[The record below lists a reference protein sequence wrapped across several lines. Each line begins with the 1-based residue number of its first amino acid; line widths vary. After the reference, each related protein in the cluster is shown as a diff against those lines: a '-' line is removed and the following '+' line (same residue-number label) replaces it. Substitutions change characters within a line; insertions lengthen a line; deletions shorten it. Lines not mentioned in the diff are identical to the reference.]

1 MLTNIIAMGDNHGH
15 LACDDTLDAIMEGVA
30 RYKPKGGNRQYRVH
44 LGDNWDMTCLRK
56 GIEHNSKEAIDNLR
70 EDLDAGIQWIRRY
83 KPTHFLFGNHEWR
96 VFELLHNTDS
106 MSKAR
111 KAQDVIDEMKR
122 ELRAVGCKV
131 IKPYDVR
138 DCRVSIEGIDFIH
151 GMSHGK
157 NALLQDQATYGT
169 PGHGFAMGHLHRE
182 EQLNYQHIEGGAAFL
197 CGCAM
202 DISLAN
208 YALRRS
214 GTLRWQ
220 NGFLRFVTDGTKYKG
235 YQIHRW
241 DSKHWVFDGELWSSG
256 RKRK

>member
-15 LACDDTLDAIMEGVA
+15 LACDDTLDAIMEGVS
-30 RYKPKGGNRQYRVH
+30 RYKPKVRVH

-56 GIEHNSKEAIDNLR
+56 GIENGSKEAIDNLR
-70 EDLDAGIQWIRRY
+70 EDMDAGIKWIRRY
-83 KPTHFLFGNHEWR
+83 RPTHFLFGNHEWR
-96 VFELLHNTDS
+96 VYDLLHNTDS

-138 DCRVSIEGIDFIH
+138 DCKITIEGIDFIH
-151 GMSHGK
+151 GMSHGR

-182 EQLNYQHIEGGAAFL
+182 EQLNYQHIDGGAAFL

-214 GTLRWQ
+214 ATLRWQ
-220 NGFLRFVTDGTKYKG
+220 NGFLRFVTDGKKYKG

>member
-15 LACDDTLDAIMEGVA
+15 LACDDTLDAIMEGVS
-30 RYKPKGGNRQYRVH
+30 RYKPKVRVH

-56 GIEHNSKEAIDNLR
+56 GIENGSKEAIDNLR
-70 EDLDAGIQWIRRY
+70 EDMDAGIKWVRRY

-96 VFELLHNTDS
+96 VYDLLQNTDS

-138 DCRVSIEGIDFIH
+138 DCKITIEGIDFIH

-157 NALLQDQATYGT
+157 NALLQDQSTYGT

-214 GTLRWQ
+214 ATLRWQ
-220 NGFLRFVTDGTKYKG
+220 NGFLRFVSDGKKYKG

>member
-15 LACDDTLDAIMEGVA
+15 LACDDTLDAIMEGVS
-30 RYKPKGGNRQYRVH
+30 RYKPKVRVH

-56 GIEHNSKEAIDNLR
+56 GIENGSKEAIDNLR
-70 EDLDAGIQWIRRY
+70 EDMDAGIKWIRRY
-83 KPTHFLFGNHEWR
+83 RPTHFLFGNHEWR
-96 VFELLHNTDS
+96 VYDLLHNTDS

-138 DCRVSIEGIDFIH
+138 DCKITIKGIDFIH

-169 PGHGFAMGHLHRE
+169 PGNGFAMGHLHRE

-214 GTLRWQ
+214 ATLRWQ
-220 NGFLRFVTDGTKYKG
+220 NGFLRFVTDGKKYKG

>member
-15 LACDDTLDAIMEGVA
+15 LACDDTLDAIMEGVS
-30 RYKPKGGNRQYRVH
+30 RYKPKVRVH

-56 GIEHNSKEAIDNLR
+56 GIENGSKEAIDNLR
-70 EDLDAGIQWIRRY
+70 EDMDAGIKWIRRY
-83 KPTHFLFGNHEWR
+83 RPTHFLFGNHEWR
-96 VFELLHNTDS
+96 VYDLLHNTDS

-122 ELRAVGCKV
+122 ELRAVGCRV

-138 DCRVSIEGIDFIH
+138 DCKITIEGIDFIH

-214 GTLRWQ
+214 ATLRWQ
-220 NGFLRFVTDGTKYKG
+220 NGFLRFVTDGKKYKG

>member
-1 MLTNIIAMGDNHGH
+1 
-15 LACDDTLDAIMEGVA
+15 V
-30 RYKPKGGNRQYRVH
+30 Y
-44 LGDNWDMTCLRK
+44 
-56 GIEHNSKEAIDNLR
+56 
-70 EDLDAGIQWIRRY
+70 
-83 KPTHFLFGNHEWR
+83 
-96 VFELLHNTDS
+96 ELLHNTDS

-138 DCRVSIEGIDFIH
+138 DCKITIEGIDFIH
-151 GMSHGK
+151 GMSHGR

-182 EQLNYQHIEGGAAFL
+182 EQLNYQHIAGGAAFL

-214 GTLRWQ
+214 ATLRWQ
-220 NGFLRFVTDGTKYKG
+220 NGFLRFVTDGSKYKG

>member
-1 MLTNIIAMGDNHGH
+1 MLTEIIAMGDNHGH
-15 LACDDTLDAIMEGVA
+15 LACADTLDAIMEGVR
-30 RYKPKGGNRQYRVH
+30 RYKPRYRVH

-56 GIEHNSKEAIDNLR
+56 GVSHDSKEAVDNLQ
-70 EDLDAGIQWIRRY
+70 EDLDAGISWIRRFQ
-83 KPTHFLFGNHEWR
+83 PTHFCFGNHEWR
-96 VFELLHNTDS
+96 AFELAQNTDS
-106 MSKAR
+106 MSKAK
-111 KAQDVIDEMKR
+111 KAMEVIDRMKR

-138 DCRVSIEGIDFIH
+138 DCTVTIENIDFIH
-151 GMSHGK
+151 GISHGR
-157 NALLQDQATYGT
+157 NALLQDWSTYGT
-169 PGHGFAMGHLHRE
+169 PGNGFAMGHLHRE
-182 EQLNYQHIEGGAAFL
+182 EQLNYQHRKGGAAFL

-202 DISLAN
+202 DIGQAN

-220 NGFLRFVTDGTKYKG
+220 NGFLRFVTDGTRYKG

-241 DSKHWVFDGELWSSG
+241 DSKHWIFDGELWSSG

>member
-15 LACDDTLDAIMEGVA
+15 LACDDTLDAIMEGVS
-30 RYKPKGGNRQYRVH
+30 RYKPKVRVH

-56 GIEHNSKEAIDNLR
+56 GIENGSKEAIDNLR
-70 EDLDAGIQWIRRY
+70 EDMDAGIKWIRRY
-83 KPTHFLFGNHEWR
+83 RPTHFLFGNHEWR
-96 VFELLHNTDS
+96 VYDLLQNTDS

-138 DCRVSIEGIDFIH
+138 DCKITIEGIDFIH

-157 NALLQDQATYGT
+157 NALLQDQSTYGT

-214 GTLRWQ
+214 ATLRWQ
-220 NGFLRFVTDGTKYKG
+220 NGFLRFVSDGKKYKG

>member
-15 LACDDTLDAIMEGVA
+15 LACDDTLDAIMEGVS
-30 RYKPKGGNRQYRVH
+30 RYKPKVRVH

-56 GIEHNSKEAIDNLR
+56 GIENGSKEAIDNLR
-70 EDLDAGIQWIRRY
+70 EDMDAGIKWIRRY
-83 KPTHFLFGNHEWR
+83 RPTHFLFGNHEWR
-96 VFELLHNTDS
+96 VYDLLHNTDS

-138 DCRVSIEGIDFIH
+138 DCKITIEGIDFIH
-151 GMSHGK
+151 GMSHGR

-182 EQLNYQHIEGGAAFL
+182 EQLNYQHIDGGAAFL

-214 GTLRWQ
+214 ATLRWQ
-220 NGFLRFVTDGTKYKG
+220 NGFLRFVTDGKKYKG

-256 RKRK
+256 RRRK

>member
-15 LACDDTLDAIMEGVA
+15 LACDDTLDAIMEGVS
-30 RYKPKGGNRQYRVH
+30 RYKPKVRVH

-56 GIEHNSKEAIDNLR
+56 GIENGSKEAIDNLR
-70 EDLDAGIQWIRRY
+70 EDMDAGIKWIRRY
-83 KPTHFLFGNHEWR
+83 RPTHFLFGNHEWR
-96 VFELLHNTDS
+96 VYDLLHNTDS

-138 DCRVSIEGIDFIH
+138 DCKITIEGIDFIH

-182 EQLNYQHIEGGAAFL
+182 EQLNYQHIDGGAAFL

-214 GTLRWQ
+214 ATLRWQ
-220 NGFLRFVTDGTKYKG
+220 NGFLRFVTDGKKYKG

>member
-1 MLTNIIAMGDNHGH
+1 
-15 LACDDTLDAIMEGVA
+15 
-30 RYKPKGGNRQYRVH
+30 
-44 LGDNWDMTCLRK
+44 MTCLRK

-70 EDLDAGIQWIRRY
+70 EDLDAGIHWIRRY

-96 VFELLHNTDS
+96 VYELLHNTDS

-138 DCRVSIEGIDFIH
+138 DCKITIEGIDFIH

-182 EQLNYQHIEGGAAFL
+182 EQLNYQHIAGGAAFL

-214 GTLRWQ
+214 ATLRWQ

>member
-15 LACDDTLDAIMEGVA
+15 LACDDTLDAIMEGVS
-30 RYKPKGGNRQYRVH
+30 RYKPKVRVH

-56 GIEHNSKEAIDNLR
+56 GIENGSKEAIDNLR
-70 EDLDAGIQWIRRY
+70 EDMDAGIKWIRRY
-83 KPTHFLFGNHEWR
+83 RPTHFLFGNHEWR
-96 VFELLHNTDS
+96 VYDLLHNTDS

-138 DCRVSIEGIDFIH
+138 DCKITIEGIDFIH

-157 NALLQDQATYGT
+157 NALLQDQSTYGT
-169 PGHGFAMGHLHRE
+169 PGNGFAMGHLHRE
-182 EQLNYQHIEGGAAFL
+182 EQLNYQHIDGGAAFL

-214 GTLRWQ
+214 ATLRWQ
-220 NGFLRFVTDGTKYKG
+220 NGFLRFVSDGKKYKG

>member
-15 LACDDTLDAIMEGVA
+15 LACDDTLDAIMEGVS
-30 RYKPKGGNRQYRVH
+30 RYKPKVRVH

-56 GIEHNSKEAIDNLR
+56 GIENGSKEAIDNLR
-70 EDLDAGIQWIRRY
+70 EDMDAGIKWIRRY
-83 KPTHFLFGNHEWR
+83 RPTHFLFGNHEWR
-96 VFELLHNTDS
+96 VYDLLHNTDS

-122 ELRAVGCKV
+122 ELRAVGCRV

-138 DCRVSIEGIDFIH
+138 DCKITIEGIDFIH

-169 PGHGFAMGHLHRE
+169 PGHGFAMGHLHHE

-214 GTLRWQ
+214 ATLRWQ
-220 NGFLRFVTDGTKYKG
+220 NGFLRFVTDGKKYKG

>member
-15 LACDDTLDAIMEGVA
+15 LACDDTLDAIMEGVS
-30 RYKPKGGNRQYRVH
+30 RYKPKVRVH

-56 GIEHNSKEAIDNLR
+56 GIENGSKEAIDNLR
-70 EDLDAGIQWIRRY
+70 EDMDAGIKWIRRY
-83 KPTHFLFGNHEWR
+83 RPTHFLFGNHEWR
-96 VFELLHNTDS
+96 VYDLLHNTDS

-138 DCRVSIEGIDFIH
+138 DCKITIEGIDFIH

-182 EQLNYQHIEGGAAFL
+182 EQLNYQHIDGGAAFL

-214 GTLRWQ
+214 ATLRWQ
-220 NGFLRFVTDGTKYKG
+220 NGFLRFVSDGKKYKG

>member
-1 MLTNIIAMGDNHGH
+1 M
-15 LACDDTLDAIMEGVA
+15 
-30 RYKPKGGNRQYRVH
+30 
-44 LGDNWDMTCLRK
+44 
-56 GIEHNSKEAIDNLR
+56 
-70 EDLDAGIQWIRRY
+70 
-83 KPTHFLFGNHEWR
+83 
-96 VFELLHNTDS
+96 
-106 MSKAR
+106 
-111 KAQDVIDEMKR
+111 
-122 ELRAVGCKV
+122 GCKV
-131 IKPYDVR
+131 IKQYDVR
-138 DCRVSIEGIDFIH
+138 DCKITIEGIDFIH

-169 PGHGFAMGHLHRE
+169 PGNGFAMGHLHRE

-208 YALRRS
+208 YALRRNA
-214 GTLRWQ
+214 TLRWQ
-220 NGFLRFVTDGTKYKG
+220 NGFLRFVTDGNKYKG

>member
-15 LACDDTLDAIMEGVA
+15 LACDDTLDAIMEGVS
-30 RYKPKGGNRQYRVH
+30 RYKPKVRVH

-56 GIEHNSKEAIDNLR
+56 GIENGSKEAIDNLR
-70 EDLDAGIQWIRRY
+70 EDMDAGIKWIRRY
-83 KPTHFLFGNHEWR
+83 RPTHFLFGNHEWR
-96 VFELLHNTDS
+96 VYDLLHNTDS

-138 DCRVSIEGIDFIH
+138 DCKITIEGIDFIH

-169 PGHGFAMGHLHRE
+169 PGNGFAMGHLHRE

-214 GTLRWQ
+214 ATLRWQ
-220 NGFLRFVTDGTKYKG
+220 NGFLRFVTDGKKYKG

>member
-15 LACDDTLDAIMEGVA
+15 LACDDTLDAIMEGVS
-30 RYKPKGGNRQYRVH
+30 RYKPKYRVH

-56 GIEHNSKEAIDNLR
+56 GIENGSKEAIDNLR
-70 EDLDAGIQWIRRY
+70 EDMDAGIKWIRRY
-83 KPTHFLFGNHEWR
+83 RPTHFLFGNHEWR
-96 VFELLHNTDS
+96 VYDLLHNTDS

-138 DCRVSIEGIDFIH
+138 DCKITIEGIDFIH

-169 PGHGFAMGHLHRE
+169 PGNGFVMGHLHRE

-214 GTLRWQ
+214 ATLRWQ

>member
-15 LACDDTLDAIMEGVA
+15 LACDDTLDAIMEGVS
-30 RYKPKGGNRQYRVH
+30 RYKPKVRVH

-56 GIEHNSKEAIDNLR
+56 GIENGSKEAIDNLR
-70 EDLDAGIQWIRRY
+70 EDMDAGIKWIRRY
-83 KPTHFLFGNHEWR
+83 RPTHFLFGNHEWR
-96 VFELLHNTDS
+96 VYDLLHNTDS

-138 DCRVSIEGIDFIH
+138 DCKITIEGIDFIH

-157 NALLQDQATYGT
+157 NALLKDQATYGT
-169 PGHGFAMGHLHRE
+169 PGNGFAMGHLHRE

-214 GTLRWQ
+214 ATLRWQ
-220 NGFLRFVTDGTKYKG
+220 NGFLRFVTDGKKYKG

>member
-15 LACDDTLDAIMEGVA
+15 LACDDTLDAIMEGVS
-30 RYKPKGGNRQYRVH
+30 RYKPKVRVH

-56 GIEHNSKEAIDNLR
+56 GIENGSKEAIDNLR
-70 EDLDAGIQWIRRY
+70 EDMDAGIKWIRRY
-83 KPTHFLFGNHEWR
+83 RPTHFLFGNHEWR
-96 VFELLHNTDS
+96 VYDLLHNTDS

-138 DCRVSIEGIDFIH
+138 DCKITIEGIDFIH
-151 GMSHGK
+151 GMSHGR

-182 EQLNYQHIEGGAAFL
+182 EQLNYQHIDGGAAFL

-214 GTLRWQ
+214 ATLRWQ
-220 NGFLRFVTDGTKYKG
+220 NGFLRFVSDGKKYKG

-241 DSKHWVFDGELWSSG
+241 DFKHWVFDGELWSSG

>member
-15 LACDDTLDAIMEGVA
+15 LACDDTLDAIMEGVS
-30 RYKPKGGNRQYRVH
+30 RYKPKVRVH

-56 GIEHNSKEAIDNLR
+56 GIENGSKEAIDNLR
-70 EDLDAGIQWIRRY
+70 EDMDAGIKWIRRY
-83 KPTHFLFGNHEWR
+83 RPTHFLFGNHEWR
-96 VFELLHNTDS
+96 VYDLLHNTDS

-138 DCRVSIEGIDFIH
+138 DCKITIEGIDFIH

-182 EQLNYQHIEGGAAFL
+182 EQLNYQHIAGGAAFL

-214 GTLRWQ
+214 ATLRWQ
-220 NGFLRFVTDGTKYKG
+220 NGFLRFVTDGKKYKG

>member
-15 LACDDTLDAIMEGVA
+15 LACDDTLDAIMEGVS
-30 RYKPKGGNRQYRVH
+30 RYKPKVRVH

-56 GIEHNSKEAIDNLR
+56 GIENGSKEAIDNLR
-70 EDLDAGIQWIRRY
+70 EDMDAGIKWIRRY
-83 KPTHFLFGNHEWR
+83 RPTHFLFGNHEWR
-96 VFELLHNTDS
+96 VYDLLQNTDS

-138 DCRVSIEGIDFIH
+138 DCKITIEGIDFIH

-157 NALLQDQATYGT
+157 NALLQDQSTYGT

-182 EQLNYQHIEGGAAFL
+182 EQLNYQHIDGGAAFL

-202 DISLAN
+202 DISLAS

-214 GTLRWQ
+214 ATLRWQ
-220 NGFLRFVTDGTKYKG
+220 NGFLRFVTDGKKYKG